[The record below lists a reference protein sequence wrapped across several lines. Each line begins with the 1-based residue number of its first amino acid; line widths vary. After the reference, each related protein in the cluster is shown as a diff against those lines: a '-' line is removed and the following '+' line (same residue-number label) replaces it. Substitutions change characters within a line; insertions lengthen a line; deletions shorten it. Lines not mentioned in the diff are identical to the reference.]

1 MSLHR
6 FFATGPLPEHATPDA
21 SLLLDERDVHHLV
34 HVLRIRDKERIVLAG
49 TDGREAEVELTYVA
63 ADLVRGN
70 IHEPQT
76 REAGPRVTL
85 MQALTK
91 RERMELVVQK
101 TTELGVVEIIPVVS
115 ARAIVK
121 LDEGRAGR
129 RTERWQRIAAE
140 AAKQS
145 QRLAVPQVREP
156 VPIGELP
163 ALFERFDAVLVP
175 WEEEAGCAPGIG
187 EALVAAGVVAP
198 GADRAGDEVAT
209 GGPQAA
215 GAVAP
220 GGPAVAIVIGP
231 EGGLEAAEVALL
243 VSHGAITVS
252 LGGTILRTETA
263 GIVAVAL
270 VAYELGG
277 LGNRGTR
284 A

>member
-21 SLLLDERDVHHLV
+21 PLPLDARDIHHLV

-49 TDGREAEVELTYVA
+49 TDGREAEVELTRVA
-63 ADLVRGN
+63 ADQVRGD
-70 IHEPQT
+70 IDEPHT

-85 MQALTK
+85 MQALTR

-101 TTELGVVEIIPVVS
+101 ATELGVVEIIPVVS

-145 QRLAVPQVREP
+145 QRVAVPQVREP
-156 VPIGELP
+156 VPIGDLP

-175 WEEEAGCAPGIG
+175 WEDEAGSAPGIG
-187 EALVAAGVVAP
+187 EALLTAGVVAA
-198 GADRAGDEVAT
+198 GAETA
-209 GGPQAA
+209 GGPLAIGMYA
-215 GAVAP
+215 G

-243 VSHGAITVS
+243 VSRGAITVS
-252 LGGTILRTETA
+252 LGDTILRTETA

-277 LGNRGTR
+277 LGNRRSR